1 VKTLFGW
8 RLTVSI
14 KFDPKNLFTSLFCKR
29 KFNQDHYKL
38 INSLTELAKEIGTIN
53 AGTEEDFLTLGD
65 YLQDFSHRARE
76 ISETSTGAASLVTG
90 AEINNAINKLSQILN
105 RIGDL
110 GGECE
115 RRTEAL
121 QQIINILIG
130 IEQSMSGFMKI
141 VKTLL
146 MLGIFTRVESAHVGI
161 TGNDFT
167 ALANQVNELAKDI
180 EAKSNKIIS
189 QSRSLVSLIQQSLT
203 KALSIKTLQQDQLY
217 RIIKNSTDSL
227 NSLQDKKHDQYS
239 SLSNSVALK
248 YRHVSNNI
256 DQIITLLQVHDITK
270 QQIDH
275 VEKAISSLTTAFQD
289 NSMGKTK
296 KVA

>member
-1 VKTLFGW
+1 M
-8 RLTVSI
+8 SI

-29 KFNQDHYKL
+29 KYNQDYYKL

-275 VEKAISSLTTAFQD
+275 VEKAIISLTTAFQD

>member
-8 RLTVSI
+8 RLTVST
-14 KFDPKNLFTSLFCKR
+14 KFDPKKLFTSLFCKR
-29 KFNQDHYKL
+29 EFNQDHYKL
-38 INSLTELAKEIGTIN
+38 INSLIELAKEIGTIN

-76 ISETSTGAASLVTG
+76 ISETSAGAASLVTG
-90 AEINNAINKLSQILN
+90 AEINNAINKLTLILN

-121 QQIINILIG
+121 QHIINILIG

-227 NSLQDKKHDQYS
+227 NSLQDKKHDRYS
-239 SLSNSVALK
+239 SLSTSVALK
-248 YRHVSNNI
+248 YKHISNNI

-275 VEKAISSLTTAFQD
+275 VEKAIISLTTAIQD
-289 NSMGKTK
+289 NSNGTTK